1 MELMENIDNNSEIN
15 DNICIIITNVDT
27 KTLKILVNF
36 LNNEDISRGSYE
48 NKIKFIKKN
57 KNMLYLLLEG
67 ANFMGIHS
75 LKDAIIKYTTIKLI
89 KSIKKGPEVIRDVFE
104 KINIEKI
111 SHNKDLL
118 EQFIS
123 QFTIA
128 DLVEIKKEIPVLII

>member
-57 KNMLYLLLEG
+57 KNMLY
-67 ANFMGIHS
+67 IC
-75 LKDAIIKYTTIKLI
+75 Y
-89 KSIKKGPEVIRDVFE
+89 
-104 KINIEKI
+104 
-111 SHNKDLL
+111 
-118 EQFIS
+118 
-123 QFTIA
+123 
-128 DLVEIKKEIPVLII
+128 

>member
-1 MELMENIDNNSEIN
+1 
-15 DNICIIITNVDT
+15 
-27 KTLKILVNF
+27 
-36 LNNEDISRGSYE
+36 
-48 NKIKFIKKN
+48 
-57 KNMLYLLLEG
+57 
-67 ANFMGIHS
+67 MGIHS